1 MNKSSI
7 NLELNNHTKDLI
19 DWKAKFG
26 GKYPDL
32 GITFNEENWYKNWNN
47 NKIYYLHIG
56 GTSTL
61 YTTYAIRIELNV
73 DDDKVRIVL
82 AVTSSIRCWK
92 KLEQTGF
99 TRVYND
105 FKFEYLEEAFK
116 YILEARHIV
125 WQQEEYV
132 QKSIGLAVRKCEAIK
147 DMF

>member
-1 MNKSSI
+1 MNKSNI
-7 NLELNNHTKDLI
+7 NIELNNHFKELI

-26 GKYPDL
+26 GKYPNL
-32 GITFNEENWYKNWNN
+32 GTTFHEDNWYKNWNN
-47 NKIYYLHIG
+47 KIYYLSIG

-61 YTTYAIRIELNV
+61 YTTYNVRIELNT

-82 AVTSSIRCWK
+82 AVTSDIRCWK

-99 TRVYND
+99 TRTYDD
-105 FKFEYLEEAFK
+105 FKFEYLESAFK

-132 QKSIGLAVRKCEAIK
+132 QKSVGLAVRKCEAIK
-147 DMF
+147 DII

>member
-7 NLELNNHTKDLI
+7 NIELNNHTKNLI

-26 GKYPDL
+26 GKYPNL
-32 GITFNEENWYKNWNN
+32 GIIFNEDSWNKNWNN
-47 NKIYYLHIG
+47 NKIHYLYIG

-61 YTTYAIRIELNV
+61 YTSYSIRIELNI

-82 AVTSSIRCWK
+82 AVTNDITCWK
-92 KLEQTGF
+92 KPEQTGF
-99 TRVYND
+99 TRVFDD
-105 FKFEYLEEAFK
+105 FKFEYLEAVFK